1 MKMNKFFPLLIAS
14 AIVFGGCSS
23 TFLVSKD
30 GKGYFWGNDSRAI
43 YKMLCESGDLKKILD
58 ATRFTQILKEDI
70 YKYNCS
76 MERSGEKVKQIY
88 ASLTSDQRRDLRN
101 AFKGN
106 GYDINY
112 LPC

>member
-1 MKMNKFFPLLIAS
+1 MKKHFLAVLAATVIT
-14 AIVFGGCSS
+14 GGCSS

-30 GKGYFWGNDSRAI
+30 GKGYFFGSRSEAI
-43 YKMLCESGDLKKILD
+43 YKMLCESGDLAKV
-58 ATRFTQILKEDI
+58 LKETGLPKEMKEAL
-70 YKYNCS
+70 YRYNCTA
-76 MERSGEKVKQIY
+76 ERSGEKVKEIY
-88 ASLTSDQRRDLRN
+88 AAMTHDQRKDLRN